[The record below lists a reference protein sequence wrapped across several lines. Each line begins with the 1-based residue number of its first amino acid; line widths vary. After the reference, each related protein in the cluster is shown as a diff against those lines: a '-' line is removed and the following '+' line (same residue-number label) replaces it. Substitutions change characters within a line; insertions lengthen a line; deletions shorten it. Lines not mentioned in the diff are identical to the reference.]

1 MTWSWGLDAQR
12 AQKARALPCLQVLVT
27 GTVWGAL
34 EEGLGE
40 QPQWTLVIW
49 GNLGD
54 EESMFPKPWPDILLF
69 SFPLL
74 PQVPVVLNMGSL

>member
-1 MTWSWGLDAQR
+1 MAWSWGLYAQR
-12 AQKARALPCLQVLVT
+12 AQKARALPCLQALVT
-27 GTVWGAL
+27 GTGWDAL

-40 QPQWTLVIW
+40 QPQWTLAIW
-49 GNLGD
+49 GTLGD
-54 EESMFPKPWPDILLF
+54 EESMFPKLWPDILLF